1 MILFSVIDRK
11 IDKIIKNIENLNNII
26 NQLDLNVCP

>member
-11 IDKIIKNIENLNNII
+11 IDKIIKNIENYNNII
-26 NQLDLNVCP
+26 NQLDLNGCL